1 MLVRFVMCGVDE
13 WEREKRYM
21 SKGPAASNTAKV
33 MFISPCYLF
42 RIPGMCKCRTPH
54 VLTCA
59 YM

>member
-1 MLVRFVMCGVDE
+1 MCGVDE